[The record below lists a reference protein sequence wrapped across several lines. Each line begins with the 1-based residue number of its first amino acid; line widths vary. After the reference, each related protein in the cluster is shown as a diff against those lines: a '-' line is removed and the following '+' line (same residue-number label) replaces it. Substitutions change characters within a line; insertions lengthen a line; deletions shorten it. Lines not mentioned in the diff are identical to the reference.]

1 MSYLR
6 YLCLFGSS
14 LLPVVCRRVHVLFTL
29 CLVRLYFQLF
39 VGGFMSYLRYVWFVF
54 TSSCLQ
60 EGSCLIYVMFG
71 SSLLPVVCRRVHVLF
86 TLCLVRLYFQ
96 LFVGGFMSY
105 LRYVW
110 FVFTSSYLQE
120 GSCLIYVMFGS
131 SLLPVVCR
139 RVHVLFTL
147 CLVRLYFQLFVGG
160 FMSYLHYVWFV
171 FTSSCLQE
179 GSCLIN
185 DVWFVFTSSCLQEG
199 SCLIY
204 VKFGSS
210 LLPVVCRRVHVLFT
224 LCLVRLYFQ
233 LFVGGFMSYLRYVW
247 FVFTSSCL
255 QEGSCLIYVM
265 FGSSL
270 LPVVCRRVHVLFT
283 LCLVRLYF
291 QLFVGGFMSYLRY
304 VWFVFTSS
312 CLQEGSC
319 LIYVMFG
326 SSLLPVV
333 CRRVHVLFTLCLVR
347 LYFQLFVGGFMS
359 YLRYVWFVFTSSCLQ
374 EGSCLIYIMFGS
386 SLLPVVCRRVHVL
399 LMTFGSSL
407 LPVCR
412 RVHVLFTLCLVRL
425 YFQLFV
431 GGFMSYL
438 RYVWFVFTSSC
449 LQEGSCLIYVM
460 FGSSLLPVV
469 CRRVH
474 VLFTLCLVRLYFQ
487 LFVGGFMSYLRY
499 VWFVFTSSC
508 LQEGS
513 CLIYIMFG
521 SSLLPVVCRRVHV
534 LLMMFG
540 SSLLPVV
547 CRRVH
552 VLFTLCLVRLYFQ
565 LFVGGFMSYL
575 RYVWFVFTSS
585 CLQEGSCLIYVMFGS
600 SLLPVVCRRVH
611 VLFTLCLV
619 CLYFQLFV
627 GGFMSY
633 LRYVWFVFTSSCLQE
648 GSCLIY
654 VMFGSSLLPVVC
666 RRVHVLF
673 TLYVCLV
680 RLYFQLFVGGFM
692 SYLRYVWFV
701 FTSSCL
707 QEGSCLINDVWFVFT
722 SSCLQEGS
730 CLINDVWF
738 VFTSSCLQEGSCLIY
753 VIYVCLV
760 RLYFQLFV
768 GGFMSY

>member
-14 LLPVVCRRVHVLFTL
+14 LLPVVCRRVHVLL
-29 CLVRLYFQLF
+29 
-39 VGGFMSYLRYVWFVF
+39 M
-54 TSSCLQ
+54 
-60 EGSCLIYVMFG
+60 
-71 SSLLPVVCRRVHVLF
+71 
-86 TLCLVRLYFQ
+86 
-96 LFVGGFMSY
+96 
-105 LRYVW
+105 
-110 FVFTSSYLQE
+110 
-120 GSCLIYVMFGS
+120 
-131 SLLPVVCR
+131 
-139 RVHVLFTL
+139 
-147 CLVRLYFQLFVGG
+147 
-160 FMSYLHYVWFV
+160 
-171 FTSSCLQE
+171 
-179 GSCLIN
+179 
-185 DVWFVFTSSCLQEG
+185 
-199 SCLIY
+199 
-204 VKFGSS
+204 
-210 LLPVVCRRVHVLFT
+210 
-224 LCLVRLYFQ
+224 
-233 LFVGGFMSYLRYVW
+233 
-247 FVFTSSCL
+247 
-255 QEGSCLIYVM
+255 
-265 FGSSL
+265 
-270 LPVVCRRVHVLFT
+270 
-283 LCLVRLYF
+283 
-291 QLFVGGFMSYLRY
+291 
-304 VWFVFTSS
+304 
-312 CLQEGSC
+312 
-319 LIYVMFG
+319 MFG

-399 LMTFGSSL
+399 LM
-407 LPVCR
+407 
-412 RVHVLFTLCLVRL
+412 
-425 YFQLFV
+425 
-431 GGFMSYL
+431 
-438 RYVWFVFTSSC
+438 
-449 LQEGSCLIYVM
+449 M
-460 FGSSLLPVV
+460 FGSSLLPV

-707 QEGSCLINDVWFVFT
+707 QEGSCFIYVICLFGSSLLPVVCRRVHVLLMMFGSSLLPVVCRRVHVLLMMFGSSLLPVVCRRVHVLFTLFMFVWFVFT

-753 VIYVCLV
+753 VMFGSSLLPVVCRRVHVLLMMFGSSLLPVVCRRVHVLFTLCLV